1 MRFYF
6 ACARRVC
13 RALFLRRFCGTSKS
27 GLVSIGEK
35 ESVPAANFFAAERRF
50 AEPERDLVRN
60 NFRRIER
67 FLESRPL
74 LRGFAG
80 TRVWNLVLNGKIDS
94 EFLII

>member
-1 MRFYF
+1 MKGIR
-6 ACARRVC
+6 
-13 RALFLRRFCGTSKS
+13 S
-27 GLVSIGEK
+27 
-35 ESVPAANFFAAERRF
+35 AANFFAAERRF

-80 TRVWNLVLNGKIDS
+80 TRVWNLVFNLYKQSTISKNIYN
-94 EFLII
+94 I

>member
-1 MRFYF
+1 MSRAFF
-6 ACARRVC
+6 APVLRNVKKRVGFDWGKGI
-13 RALFLRRFCGTSKS
+13 RS
-27 GLVSIGEK
+27 
-35 ESVPAANFFAAERRF
+35 AANFFAAERRF